1 MGSRSEIKPTSRYM
15 PPPCLIINQLSHPP
29 ANHRL
34 TLLLR
39 NTYIGPTPTPSMAS
53 QHTEHLSSIHAR
65 SQHTLPQLHS
75 CQSVHRPPDLHPC
88 QVSAQTSLA
97 LSLPGQHTD
106 HPTSIHARSVHRQ
119 VQLYPCKV
127 STQAT
132 SPPSMPGQH
141 TTTPAPSMPGQHT
154 HCS

>member
-1 MGSRSEIKPTSRYM
+1 M

-53 QHTEHLSSIHAR
+53 QHTEHLRSIHAR